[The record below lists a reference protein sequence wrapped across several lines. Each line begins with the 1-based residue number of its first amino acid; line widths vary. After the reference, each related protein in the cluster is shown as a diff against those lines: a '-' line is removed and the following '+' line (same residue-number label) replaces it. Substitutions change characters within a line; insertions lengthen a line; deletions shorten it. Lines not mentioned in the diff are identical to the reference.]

1 MPSNDGRTNDMHN
14 NTWSGVVKKGGTGPR
29 KAPPKAWPSNK
40 PPGGKLPSK
49 GPATTSEVVMP
60 SDDGRTNRTNSMPR
74 EGVIHRGV
82 RPRKAPPKAWPSN
95 KPPGGKLPSKGS
107 ESAKKP

>member
-49 GPATTSEVVMP
+49 G
-60 SDDGRTNRTNSMPR
+60 
-74 EGVIHRGV
+74 
-82 RPRKAPPKAWPSN
+82 
-95 KPPGGKLPSKGS
+95 S
-107 ESAKKP
+107 ESDKQS